1 MCSSGPSRYSPQRRD
16 SRIPREGLSN
26 RCSVCRSL
34 HKLFRSNDENFDRIS
49 TCLEVVIPQTSRRS
63 IISCQTLTEIRARGQ
78 YKAEVAG
85 RGGRRGRCEGRWVSV
100 RKNAI
105 EVMGQPKGYVLL
117 KTLEASFA
125 RGHEYPQSPP
135 INHVASRADSA
146 SDVMYTSSLAGAV
159 LAGNNVC
166 IIPMVHDHVRS
177 HFFANS

>member
-49 TCLEVVIPQTSRRS
+49 TCLEVVIPQASRRS

-117 KTLEASFA
+117 KTLEFN
-125 RGHEYPQSPP
+125 RHPD
-135 INHVASRADSA
+135 VFSA
-146 SDVMYTSSLAGAV
+146 AV
-159 LAGNNVC
+159 LPNPVISAC
-166 IIPMVHDHVRS
+166 ELCTSDISDRPS
-177 HFFANS
+177 ACQ